1 MRLSS
6 ILSAAL
12 LVLAKVADAAPTTEQ
27 LTDLFSASSVQARTT
42 TLVRKEWR
50 NLTKAERL
58 SYIKAFKCLQSKPAR
73 FKNLYPGSRTR
84 YDDYQALHI
93 SMTEKIHFTGIFLP
107 WHRQYVALFEQDLR
121 NTCGYSG
128 AQPYWDWSK
137 DAGSLDAWA
146 KSPLFDPVY
155 GFGGNG
161 AYIEDITGLPVTAAL
176 EIPGRTGGGC
186 VTTGPWANLVVPM
199 GPGNNLSYN
208 PHCLRR
214 DFSPTL
220 AKLTLNSSVLSW
232 VQQANAYALYDRR
245 VQSMELSIAG
255 IATHGGGHFSVGGAV
270 GEMSEMYSSPGD
282 PIFWMHHGMLDNM
295 WNQWQRLNW
304 SVRKAEIAG
313 PDTMWAYPWNYFG
326 DIPYKNI
333 TINTPLSFGP
343 LGSTVNISQVMDIS
357 CAPLGPYRYA

>member
-1 MRLSS
+1 MHLSF
-6 ILSAAL
+6 ILSVAL
-12 LVLAKVADAAPTTEQ
+12 LVLAKVTDAAPTVAESS
-27 LTDLFSASSVQARTT
+27 DLLVANTLESRTA

-50 NLTKAERL
+50 TLTKNERL
-58 SYIKAFKCLQSKPAR
+58 AYIKAFKCLQSEPAR
-73 FKNLYPGSRTR
+73 FQSLYPGSRTR

-93 SMTEKIHFTGIFLP
+93 AMTEKIHFTGIFLP

-121 NTCGYSG
+121 QTCGYNG

-137 DAGSLDAWA
+137 DAGSLNSWA

-161 AYIEDITGLPVTAAL
+161 AYIADTTGLTITSAL

-186 VTTGPWANLVVPM
+186 VTTGPWANSIIPM
-199 GPGNNLSYN
+199 GPGNNLSYS

-220 AKLTLNSSVLSW
+220 ANLRLNSSVLAW
-232 VQQANAYALYDRR
+232 VQQANDFALYDRR
-245 VQSMELSIAG
+245 VQAIELNIPG

-282 PIFWMHHGMLDNM
+282 PLFWMHHGMLDNM

-304 SVRKAEIAG
+304 SVRKSDIAG
-313 PDTMWAYPWNYFG
+313 PDTMWAYPYNYFG
-326 DIPYKNI
+326 NIPYTNI
-333 TINTPLSFGP
+333 TLQTPLAFGP
-343 LGSTVNISQVMDIS
+343 LGSAVNISQVMDIS
-357 CAPLGPYRYA
+357 CAPLGAYTYA